1 MDAYV
6 LVTDLVLIS
15 SRVIEK
21 MSKCNILEEDIESIP
36 IINPA
41 NPTNVSRTF
50 SKNLR
55 VLDDDI
61 VELEQQRQ
69 INEGTIIRFK
79 PHEIVT
85 LKLSLI

>member
-1 MDAYV
+1 
-6 LVTDLVLIS
+6 
-15 SRVIEK
+15 
-21 MSKCNILEEDIESIP
+21 MSKCNILEEVIESIP
-36 IINPA
+36 IINPT